1 MGSWEV
7 EREGIGTDGLILFR
21 GEGKKRNGF
30 EIGSGRMG
38 VEGLDVRWIHI
49 ENGSQEN
56 KKRESLAG
64 VGPGDSMEGCSP
76 FSGVS
81 WRIRFLFHGTPVPL
95 V

>member
-1 MGSWEV
+1 
-7 EREGIGTDGLILFR
+7 
-21 GEGKKRNGF
+21 
-30 EIGSGRMG
+30 MG